1 MRALQWQ
8 GAHRVALSDD
18 VPPPR
23 VEAPDDAVVRV
34 VTSAICGTDLHPYR
48 GEIASFSPGTV
59 TGHEFTGVVE
69 AVGPEVRGLR
79 VGQRVLASDII
90 ACGRCWWCRH
100 GGHYQCEQVGLF
112 GYDTVVGARPVA
124 GGHAEFVRVPFA
136 DTVLFPVPDDVADER
151 ALLIGDALAT
161 GYACALGG
169 EVRPGDTVAVI
180 GCGAVGLLAA
190 EAARLL
196 GAARVLAIDPV
207 AGRRDAA
214 TGRGAEALAPG
225 DDLPRR
231 IRELTRGRGADAV
244 LEAVGTDAALLSALE
259 IVRPRGVVCAVGAH
273 ASTAM
278 PLPTITAFAKEV
290 TLRFAVGNPIAT
302 REPLMELVGQGR
314 IDPSFVITHRL
325 PLAEAPEAFRL
336 FDAGEAIKVV
346 LLP

>member
-1 MRALQWQ
+1 MRALQWH
-8 GAHRVALSDD
+8 GAHRVALTDD
-18 VPPPR
+18 APPPR
-23 VEAPDDAVVRV
+23 VETPDDAVVRV
-34 VTSAICGTDLHPYR
+34 VRSAICGTDLHPYR
-48 GEIASFSPGTV
+48 GEIASFTPGTV

-69 AVGPEVRGLR
+69 SVGSGVRGLR
-79 VGQRVLASDII
+79 PGQRVVASDII

-112 GYDTVVGARPVA
+112 GYDTVVGARPFA
-124 GGHAEFVRVPFA
+124 GGHAELVRVPFA
-136 DTVLFPVPDDVADER
+136 DVVLFPIPDDVGDER

-196 GAARVLAIDPV
+196 GAARILAVDPV
-207 AGRRDAA
+207 EARRKAA
-214 TGRGAEALAPG
+214 AERGATALAPG
-225 DDLPRR
+225 DDLSERV
-231 IRELTRGRGADAV
+231 RELTRGRGADAV

-259 IVRPRGVVCAVGAH
+259 IVRPRGAVCAVGAH

-278 PLPTITAFAKEV
+278 PLPTIQAFAKEV
-290 TLRFAVGNPIAT
+290 TLRFAVGDPIAT
-302 REPLMELVGQGR
+302 REPLMELVRQDR
-314 IDPSFVITHRL
+314 VDPSFVITHRL

-346 LLP
+346 LVP